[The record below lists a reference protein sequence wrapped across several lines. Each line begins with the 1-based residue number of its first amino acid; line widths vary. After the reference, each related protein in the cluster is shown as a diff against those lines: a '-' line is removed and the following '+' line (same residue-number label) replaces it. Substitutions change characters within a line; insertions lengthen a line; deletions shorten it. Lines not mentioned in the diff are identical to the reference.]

1 MKINANFLR
10 INSEKRSSSVATVLS
25 YIGNSL
31 SLLYF
36 ATPLIQIIKAYKK
49 TLNKEAIPLS
59 LLIFIILNC
68 LLWLL
73 NAFSS
78 DKLSDWIPLLISNGI
93 GIILN
98 LAILFLYLNLL
109 LEKNVK
115 KFFFY
120 GFFVINVIV
129 QITYGMFRYIILKDK
144 ENKEEEQKEVE
155 FHYIGFAATII
166 NVLMYFS
173 PIFNI
178 IKLLKQKSS
187 DLLPIFTLTVGFFC
201 TMVFLIQGVINY
213 NFYDYEDEKDE
224 RTYALET
231 IISNGISFFL
241 IVCQIGFWFYYYCFN
256 KNNDIKIIRM
266 NEGLSQDKLN
276 ESQEN

>member
-1 MKINANFLR
+1 MVINEIFLR
-10 INSEKRSSSVATVLS
+10 KNSEDRTSNTATVLS
-25 YIGNSL
+25 YLGNVL

-36 ATPLIQIIKAYKK
+36 TTPLIQIIKAYRK

-120 GFFVINVIV
+120 GFFIINVIM

-144 ENKEEEQKEVE
+144 ENKEDDQKQAE

-178 IKLLKQKSS
+178 IKLFKKKSS
-187 DLLPIFTLTVGFFC
+187 DLLPIFTLGVGFFC
-201 TMVFLIQGVINY
+201 TMVFLIEGVINY

-241 IVCQIGFWFYYYCFN
+241 IVCQIGFWFYYRFN
-256 KNNDIKIIRM
+256 INNEVKIIRIS
-266 NEGLSQDKLN
+266 ERISQDKLN
-276 ESQEN
+276 ESQDN

>member
-73 NAFSS
+73 NALSS